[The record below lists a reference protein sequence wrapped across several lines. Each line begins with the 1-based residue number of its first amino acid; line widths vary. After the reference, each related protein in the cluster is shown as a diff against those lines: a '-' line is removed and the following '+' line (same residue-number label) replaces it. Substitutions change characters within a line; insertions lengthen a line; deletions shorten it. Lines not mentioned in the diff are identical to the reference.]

1 MKKIKLVIVGGV
13 AGGANAATK
22 ARRANEL
29 AQIVMFEKGPYVS
42 FANCGLPYFVG
53 EEIKSR
59 DSLLVQTPEKM
70 WERYRVNTKI
80 QHEVLSINRQKKVV
94 KVKDL
99 INQKEFEED
108 YDKLIL
114 SPGTSAFKPKMQGV
128 DSKNVFVLKTVPDSE
143 HVKSYIK
150 ENHVKKA
157 VVVGAGFIGMEVAEQ
172 LSKIGIDVT
181 VVELTD
187 HVLPPLDLDMA
198 RIFEKEIS
206 KSKIKFI
213 VKDGIAGFDLD
224 KEIVKGIFTNSG
236 KKLECEMVLLTI
248 GVRPEIQLARDAGLE
263 IGKTNGIV
271 TNEYLQTTDPD
282 IYAVGDSAETKNFIT
297 GLTDRFQLAG
307 PASKQGRIAGQNA
320 VSDQKMKF
328 KGSIGTAII
337 ECLGTTVG
345 MCGLTESACQKIG
358 MKYKVNI
365 IHTPNH
371 AKFYPGA
378 TNLSIKVL
386 SDPNGGKILGA
397 QVIGKEGVDKR
408 VDVFAT
414 AIYGGMSIY
423 DLEILDL
430 AYSPQYGASKD
441 PVIMLGFSAHDTD
454 CGDVQTLT
462 ITQYLQKDLSN
473 CQVIDVRTEKEY
485 SEGHLE
491 NSINVPVDNIRDKL
505 NLIDKNKEVIV
516 YCQAGFRG
524 YLGARILV
532 QSGFKNVKNL
542 QGGWLSID
550 PMIHPPFNSKM

>member
-1 MKKIKLVIVGGV
+1 MKKLKLVIVGGV
-13 AGGANAATK
+13 AGGANSATK

-29 AQIVMFEKGPYVS
+29 AQIIMFEKGPYVS

-53 EEIKSR
+53 EEIKNK

-70 WERYRVNTKI
+70 WERYRVETKI
-80 QHEVLSINRQKKVV
+80 NHEVLSINRNKKSV
-94 KVKDL
+94 KVKNL
-99 INQKEFEED
+99 LSQEEFEQE

-114 SPGTSAFKPKMQGV
+114 SPGTSAFKPKIQGV

-143 HVKSYIK
+143 LVKKYIK
-150 ENHVKKA
+150 ENGVKKA
-157 VVVGAGFIGMEVAEQ
+157 TVVGCGFIGMELAEQ
-172 LSKIGIDVT
+172 LSHIGIDVT
-181 VVELTD
+181 MVELAD

-198 RIFEKEIS
+198 RLFEKELS
-206 KSKIKFI
+206 KSKVKFI
-213 VKDGIAGFDLD
+213 VKDGIKGFDLEND
-224 KEIVKGIFTNSG
+224 LVKGVITNSG
-236 KKLECEMVLLTI
+236 KNIPSDMVLLTI
-248 GVRPEIQLARDAGLE
+248 GVRPEIQLAKDSGLE

-271 TNEYLQTTDPD
+271 TNEYLQTSDPD

-320 VSDQKMKF
+320 VSEQKLKF
-328 KGSIGTAII
+328 KGSIGTAIL

-345 MCGLTESACQKIG
+345 MCGLTEASCQKIG

-371 AKFYPGA
+371 VKFYPGA
-378 TNLSIKVL
+378 SNLSIKVL
-386 SDPNGGKILGA
+386 SDPNQGKILGA
-397 QVIGKEGVDKR
+397 QVVGKEGVDKR
-408 VDVFAT
+408 IDVFAT
-414 AIYGGMSIY
+414 AIYGGMTIH
-423 DLEILDL
+423 DLETLDL

-462 ITQYLQKDLSN
+462 MTQFLEKDLSN
-473 CQVIDVRTEKEY
+473 CQVVDVRTEKEY
-485 SEGHLE
+485 KEGHIDKA
-491 NSINVPVDNIRDKL
+491 INVSVDSIRDKL
-505 NLIDKNKEVIV
+505 DLIDKDKEIVV

-524 YLGARILV
+524 YLAARILV

-542 QGGWLSID
+542 QGGWLSAD
-550 PMIHPPFNSKM
+550 VMINPPFK